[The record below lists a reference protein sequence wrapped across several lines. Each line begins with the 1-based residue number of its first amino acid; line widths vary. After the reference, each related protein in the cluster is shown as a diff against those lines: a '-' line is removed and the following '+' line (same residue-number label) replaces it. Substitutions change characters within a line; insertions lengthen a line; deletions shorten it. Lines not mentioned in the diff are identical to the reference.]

1 MLDVEILSQTK
12 KVRMHRTIKI
22 ILPKKTKIKNKKKK
36 QKEQQ
41 KKPNKQKTIDK

>member
-22 ILPKKTKIKNKKKK
+22 ILPKKQKQK

-41 KKPNKQKTIDK
+41 QKQTKNHR

>member
-22 ILPKKTKIKNKKKK
+22 ILPKKQKQK
-36 QKEQQ
+36 QKEQKNKKTN
-41 KKPNKQKTIDK
+41 KKP

>member
-22 ILPKKTKIKNKKKK
+22 ILPKNKNKKNNKKK
-36 QKEQQ
+36 QQT
-41 KKPNKQKTIDK
+41 NKKTIDK

>member
-22 ILPKKTKIKNKKKK
+22 ILPKEKKTKKNKKNKKK
-36 QKEQQ
+36 QTN
-41 KKPNKQKTIDK
+41 KKP

>member
-22 ILPKKTKIKNKKKK
+22 ILPKKKIKNKKK
-36 QKEQQ
+36 QKEQK